1 MKKKE
6 EKKKDENLGPTG
18 RRAVRQ
24 KGQAKDLQLP
34 DVFLMGTAFKPS
46 LLF

>member
-1 MKKKE
+1 MKKW
-6 EKKKDENLGPTG
+6 KKRKKNLGPTG

-24 KGQAKDLQLP
+24 KGQAKDLQLTN
-34 DVFLMGTAFKPS
+34 VLLMGTAFKPS